1 MSCHDIGRG
10 MSAVSKTVLDLYE
23 EKQISKESAMKLI
36 LACRKGVHWCDGN
49 EGEAMEEV
57 VERGY
62 CGLCF
67 DKTMELTSVYENDLP
82 YPNCYD
88 VFDDYDK
95 TVAHFWLCPKCK
107 NRVITEYKAKMKK
120 LSEKAD

>member
-23 EKQISKESAMKLI
+23 EKQISKESTIRLI

-49 EGEAMEEV
+49 EEEALEEV
-57 VERGY
+57 VGRGY

-67 DKTMELTSVYENDLP
+67 I
-82 YPNCYD
+82 
-88 VFDDYDK
+88 
-95 TVAHFWLCPKCK
+95 LCLIPFCSG
-107 NRVITEYKAKMKK
+107 AA
-120 LSEKAD
+120 SS

>member
-49 EGEAMEEV
+49 EGEALE
-57 VERGY
+57 
-62 CGLCF
+62 
-67 DKTMELTSVYENDLP
+67 
-82 YPNCYD
+82 
-88 VFDDYDK
+88 
-95 TVAHFWLCPKCK
+95 HK
-107 NRVITEYKAKMKK
+107 NRTLISRLLLQIK
-120 LSEKAD
+120 LNSIFSCCLKSLDMNGSLVVLR